1 MATYT
6 VRMPDGSESTHRSL
20 SGAQS
25 AVRSGGFD
33 SYTVDDRTSRGI
45 LGGGRTTGVSADRS
59 ARDVRRDLG
68 GRAGGPVF
76 GGGGGLLGGFFGGGG
91 QRTPQAGNGAL
102 FGYNNFNDMIDGG
115 GPGASGD
122 RFQGGGLYSL
132 LANILARPRQTA
144 QMQAGPGLAPQG
156 TGMPAAMVTPRAT
169 PQPAAPMQTAVQRP
183 AWLQPIEGD
192 LNAPIH
198 GFATPAT
205 AYSAPT
211 PMNPIGSGLGGPV
224 AGLLPPGTDLPRRL
238 PTYDPALRPTTLPTS
253 PPPSA
258 AQLPPEDGMSLGER
272 AYADALRRLQA
283 AQRRRVNAQ
292 PSLEYLGAY

>member
-20 SGAQS
+20 SGAQG

-33 SYTVDDRTSRGI
+33 SYTVDDRTSRGL

-91 QRTPQAGNGAL
+91 QRTPQAGDGAL

-132 LANILARPRQTA
+132 LANVFARPRQPA

-156 TGMPAAMVTPRAT
+156 TGMPAAMAT
-169 PQPAAPMQTAVQRP
+169 PQPAPPMQPPMQPTAGLGPTINPYGQYR
-183 AWLQPIEGD
+183 G
-192 LNAPIH
+192 
-198 GFATPAT
+198 GGATPAS
-205 AYSAPT
+205 AYGAPM
-211 PMNPIGSGLGGPV
+211 PMNPIGGGLSGPG
-224 AGLLPPGTDLPRRL
+224 AGLLPPGTDLPGRL
-238 PTYDPALRPTTLPTS
+238 PTYDPALRPQGLPTS
-253 PPPSA
+253 PQPGA
-258 AQLPPEDGMSLGER
+258 AQLPPAGGMSPGER

-283 AQRRRVNAQ
+283 ARRRQVNAQ
-292 PSLEYLGAY
+292 PSLEYQGIY

>member
-33 SYTVDDRTSRGI
+33 SYTVDDRTSRGL

-76 GGGGGLLGGFFGGGG
+76 GGGGGLLGGLFGGGG
-91 QRTPQAGNGAL
+91 QRTPQAGDGAL
-102 FGYNNFNDMIDGG
+102 FGYNSFNDMIDGG

-122 RFQGGGLYSL
+122 RFQGGGLVSL

-156 TGMPAAMVTPRAT
+156 TGMPAAMATPRAT
-169 PQPAAPMQTAVQRP
+169 PQPATPMQP
-183 AWLQPIEGD
+183 AAGLGPTINPYGQYRG
-192 LNAPIH
+192 
-198 GFATPAT
+198 GGATPAT

-211 PMNPIGSGLGGPV
+211 PMNPIGLGLSGPV
-224 AGLLPPGTDLPRRL
+224 AGLLPPGTDLPGRL
-238 PTYDPALRPTTLPTS
+238 PTYDPALRPTGLPTS

-258 AQLPPEDGMSLGER
+258 AQLPPTDSMSLGER
-272 AYADALRRLQA
+272 AYADALRRFQA

>member
-33 SYTVDDRTSRGI
+33 SYTVDDRTSRGL

-91 QRTPQAGNGAL
+91 QRTPQAGDGAL

-156 TGMPAAMVTPRAT
+156 AGMPRHGLPRT
-169 PQPAAPMQTAVQRP
+169 PQPVAGLGPTNNPYGQYR
-183 AWLQPIEGD
+183 GS
-192 LNAPIH
+192 
-198 GFATPAT
+198 GATPAT
-205 AYSAPT
+205 AYGAPM
-211 PMNPIGSGLGGPV
+211 PMNPIGPGISGPG
-224 AGLLPPGTDLPRRL
+224 AGLLPPGTDLPGRL
-238 PTYDPALRPTTLPTS
+238 PTFDPALRPTGLPTS
-253 PPPSA
+253 PQPSA
-258 AQLPPEDGMSLGER
+258 AQLPPTEGMSAGER

-283 AQRRRVNAQ
+283 AQRQRVNAQ